1 MAEDIKEIS
10 LKDRVSALIELI
22 IKLARQTIFYH
33 PKVIK
38 PIFQYI
44 LQTVKLKP

>member
-22 IKLARQTIFYH
+22 IKLGRQTMFYH

-38 PIFQYI
+38 TNPFFNIFC
-44 LQTVKLKP
+44 KLSS